1 MASLPTCPVW
11 VWAKEV
17 GVTKKE
23 EEMRI
28 WLDDE
33 RPMPQGFD
41 EHCHTAEEVMDI
53 LTYSRSLITHIDFD
67 HDLGKGATGYDL
79 AHLIERMAEKRLV
92 NPISWHVHSSNP
104 VGSKRIEHAMKSAE
118 RFWYKDASAR

>member
-1 MASLPTCPVW
+1 
-11 VWAKEV
+11 
-17 GVTKKE
+17 
-23 EEMRI
+23 MRI

-41 EHCHTAEEVMDI
+41 KHFRTGEEVMDI

-67 HDLGKGATGYDL
+67 HDLGKGITGYDV
-79 AHLIERMAEKRLV
+79 AHFIERLAEKRLV

-104 VGSKRIEHAMKSAE
+104 VGSKRIEQAMKSAE
-118 RFWYKDASAR
+118 RFWYK